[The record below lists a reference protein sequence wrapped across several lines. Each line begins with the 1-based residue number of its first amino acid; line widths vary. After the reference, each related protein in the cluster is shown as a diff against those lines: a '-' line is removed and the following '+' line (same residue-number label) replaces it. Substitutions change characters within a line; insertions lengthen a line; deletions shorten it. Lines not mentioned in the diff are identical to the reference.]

1 MINSQKLLS
10 YFTKM
15 KGDLQKLLLLMV
27 SWMWNH
33 LWTLKRLHHII
44 MMISENLRHS
54 SQNNLLICRMLFL
67 FIISIKK
74 AKLRVPNIGNYLSM
88 SAGTRHPWQTLI
100 YHIWKLGWFIYS
112 ITKSAGLMLFDF
124 KLIIYCANIK
134 SNKKT
139 HIK

>member
-44 MMISENLRHS
+44 MMISENFRHS
-54 SQNNLLICRMLFL
+54 SQNNLLICRMLFS
-67 FIISIKK
+67 FIILIKK
-74 AKLRVPNIGNYLSM
+74 AKLRMPNIGNYLTM
-88 SAGTRHPWQTLI
+88 STGTQHLWQSLI
-100 YHIWKLGWFIYS
+100 YHICKCKLEWFIYS
-112 ITKSAGLMLFDF
+112 IYKSAGLMLFDF
-124 KLIIYCANIK
+124 KLITYCANIFP
-134 SNKKT
+134 
-139 HIK
+139 